1 MQTTLRKNAWLSVKS
16 SEDLNKL
23 FGMFG

>member
-1 MQTTLRKNAWLSVKS
+1 MTLRKNAWLSVKS